1 MGTEEKSELEAESI
15 ELRSRAETLN
25 DDLQRARSESR
36 IKVNDYKRQA
46 SLAGENTADIFQRQ
60 LAEKETELETLN
72 VRYAN
77 LAHELQIS
85 RNRQTEEVEDLTA
98 KSEKAISQAE
108 FYKTENIRLH
118 DEVKQLTE
126 AAIAEGGSDA

>member
-1 MGTEEKSELEAESI
+1 M
-15 ELRSRAETLN
+15 
-25 DDLQRARSESR
+25 
-36 IKVNDYKRQA
+36 
-46 SLAGENTADIFQRQ
+46 AGENTADIFQRQ

-77 LAHELQIS
+77 LADELQIS

-98 KSEKAISQAE
+98 KSEKALSQAE

-118 DEVKQLTE
+118 DEVKLLTE
-126 AAIAEGGSDA
+126 AAIAEGGNLSNLQGGYIEPTVKFGILSD

>member
-1 MGTEEKSELEAESI
+1 M
-15 ELRSRAETLN
+15 
-25 DDLQRARSESR
+25 
-36 IKVNDYKRQA
+36 
-46 SLAGENTADIFQRQ
+46 AGENTADIFQRQ

-77 LAHELQIS
+77 LADELQIS

-126 AAIAEGGSDA
+126 AAIAEGGKFFDFRSNRVQKFFFDLFPKAEFS

>member
-1 MGTEEKSELEAESI
+1 MHLCFFI
-15 ELRSRAETLN
+15 YLTL
-25 DDLQRARSESR
+25 
-36 IKVNDYKRQA
+36 KVNDYKRQA

-77 LAHELQIS
+77 LADELQIS

-126 AAIAEGGSDA
+126 AAIAEGGKVFFGFI